1 MRKLLSGYLFRFL
14 KGYEFWVLIVLYVLA
29 SAFFVFYFAN
39 SKSYITMTRD
49 NDISQWGEQG
59 EVILSKD
66 NIKDYKFESIDASEL
81 SLYRFYVGPVS
92 KEDYEAIENSVAI
105 NERDIFWGLIEFLHI
120 VPTVIVLILIPD
132 FFGAMFK
139 DRTIKNL
146 IACGHSKGK
155 IYLSALVFSFLLN
168 LAMIFAS
175 IIIYAFLCL
184 FYMWKPP
191 IYLPVILVMLLV
203 EIFITF
209 TASSI
214 CLAFV
219 FISGKRTVAFIA
231 AFLMLWAVIAL
242 YIGKYVGS
250 GSDTINE
257 LYYEV
262 NNYDDADDAV
272 WKDYINI
279 IKTEGFVNLEDRFD
293 VFEFREKT
301 YYKGNELKIS
311 VEGHVDPVH
320 KFAKMAIIYMDPMLV
335 QRFESFG
342 LEAYTCCRDGLMAI
356 ELANNVFWIL
366 TSTAIGIFVFKKR
379 EVRG

>member
-1 MRKLLSGYLFRFL
+1 MRKLLSGYLFRL
-14 KGYEFWVLIVLYVLA
+14 AKGYEFWVLIVLYVLA

-59 EVILSKD
+59 EIILSKD

-92 KEDYEAIENSVAI
+92 KAEYEAIENSVAI
-105 NERDIFWGLIEFLHI
+105 SERDIFWALIEFLHI
-120 VPTVIVLILIPD
+120 VPTVIVLVLIPD
-132 FFGAMFK
+132 FFGTMFK

-155 IYLSALVFSFLLN
+155 IYLSSLVFSFLLN

-175 IIIYAFLCL
+175 LIIYALLCL

-242 YIGKYVGS
+242 YIGKYEGS
-250 GSDTINE
+250 GSDTISE

-262 NNYDDADDAV
+262 NTYEESDDAG
-272 WKDYINI
+272 WKEYVNI
-279 IKTEGFVNLEDRFD
+279 VKTEGFVNLEDRFD

-301 YYKGNELKIS
+301 YYKGNEFKMS
-311 VEGHVDPVH
+311 SEGYVDPVK
-320 KFAKMAIIYMDPMLV
+320 KFARMAIIYMDPLVV

-356 ELANNVFWIL
+356 ELANNAFWIL
-366 TSTAIGIFVFKKR
+366 ASTSIGITFFKKR
-379 EVRG
+379 ELSS

>member
-1 MRKLLSGYLFRFL
+1 
-14 KGYEFWVLIVLYVLA
+14 
-29 SAFFVFYFAN
+29 
-39 SKSYITMTRD
+39 MTRD

-59 EVILSKD
+59 EIILSKD

-92 KEDYEAIENSVAI
+92 KAEYEAIENSVAI
-105 NERDIFWGLIEFLHI
+105 SERGIFWALIEFLHI
-120 VPTVIVLILIPD
+120 VPTVIVLVLIPD
-132 FFGAMFK
+132 FFGTMFK

-155 IYLSALVFSFLLN
+155 IYLSSLVFSFLLN

-175 IIIYAFLCL
+175 IIIYALLCL

-219 FISGKRTVAFIA
+219 FISGKRTVAFVVS
-231 AFLMLWAVIAL
+231 FLMLWAVIAL
-242 YIGKYVGS
+242 YIGKYEGE
-250 GSDTINE
+250 GSDTIYE

-262 NNYDDADDAV
+262 NTYEESDDAV
-272 WKDYINI
+272 WKEYFNI
-279 IKTEGFVNLEDRFD
+279 VKTEGFVNLEDRFD

-301 YYKGNELKIS
+301 YYKGNVLKMS
-311 VEGHVDPVH
+311 SEGHVDPVK
-320 KFAKMAIIYMDPMLV
+320 KFAKMAIIYMDPLVV

-366 TSTAIGIFVFKKR
+366 LSTYTGITFFKRR
-379 EVRG
+379 EISS